1 MKKLFLSIA
10 FMGLL
15 SFATPVKAETYIGCD
30 TWTIWCNGHP
40 AYFAI
45 ACTVEEI
52 HVWRGLLCD
61 N

>member
-1 MKKLFLSIA
+1 
-10 FMGLL
+10 MGLL